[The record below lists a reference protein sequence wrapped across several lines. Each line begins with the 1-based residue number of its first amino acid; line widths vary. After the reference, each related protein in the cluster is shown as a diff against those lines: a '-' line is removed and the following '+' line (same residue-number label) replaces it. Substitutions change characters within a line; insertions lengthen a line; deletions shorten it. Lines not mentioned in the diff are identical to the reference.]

1 MGLRFVKGLG
11 VLHRAKLEAAPAPYD
26 TLDDFVRRVPLDRAA
41 QEALAEAGAFDG
53 LGLQRRE
60 ALWQLRAVLRRAKD
74 ELPLVP
80 RDDLPLLAPLSAH
93 AEVVWD
99 YRRTQHSARGHPL
112 LHVRDQLRAHRLPTA
127 SEVQALPHGRRV
139 RYAGLVI
146 CRQRPGTAK
155 GVTFFTLED
164 ETGFVNLVLWR
175 DVYERH
181 RLLAKT
187 AGLLGV
193 SGKVQAQDGVT
204 HVVAEEL
211 WELAL
216 GQSVPAAGSRDF
228 H

>member
-1 MGLRFVKGLG
+1 VGLRFVKGLG
-11 VLHRAKLEAAPAPYD
+11 VVHRAKLEAAPAPYTD
-26 TLDDFVRRVPLDRAA
+26 LDDFVRRVPLDRAA
-41 QEALAEAGAFDG
+41 HEALAEAGAFDG
-53 LGLQRRE
+53 FGLQRRE
-60 ALWQLRAVLRRAKD
+60 ALWLLRAVLRRVQD

-80 RDDLPLLAPLSAH
+80 RDDLPSLARLSAH

-112 LHVRDQLRAHRLPTA
+112 LHVRDQLRARKLPTA
-127 SEVQALPHGRRV
+127 AEVQATPHGRRV
-139 RYAGLVI
+139 RYVGLVI

-175 DVYERH
+175 DVYEKH

-187 AGLLGV
+187 AALLGV

-204 HVVAEEL
+204 HVVVEEL